1 MKIEVATTT
10 GAKFPV
16 SPNLTVHQAERC
28 VYSKD
33 SEITLTRKEYDIL
46 IYFLQN
52 RNLVLTFTQ
61 IYEHVW
67 KGPEDRNSMRLSA
80 TMFEAF
86 AESCNWMKFPTA
98 ESVRFGELDIDLKR
112 YKPTGFLLWA
122 FLHSFALKNPR
133 ASVRSPSC
141 QTSKCR
147 WLPVELPVVP
157 T

>member
-86 AESCNWMKFPTA
+86 AESCN
-98 ESVRFGELDIDLKR
+98 
-112 YKPTGFLLWA
+112 
-122 FLHSFALKNPR
+122 
-133 ASVRSPSC
+133 
-141 QTSKCR
+141 
-147 WLPVELPVVP
+147 
-157 T
+157 